1 MAQIYLGNGLR
12 LNKNEIKHLRRMKM
26 SKVIIELEFNDK
38 PNDADVYNYLNEL
51 MDNDCLSYEIKETKD
66 VR

>member
-1 MAQIYLGNGLR
+1 MRKSFLISIIDIF
-12 LNKNEIKHLRRMKM
+12 NEIKMKM
-26 SKVIIELEFNDK
+26 NKVIIELEFNDK

>member
-1 MAQIYLGNGLR
+1 
-12 LNKNEIKHLRRMKM
+12 MKM

-51 MDNDCLSYEIKETKD
+51 MDNDCLSYEIKENGNE
-66 VR
+66 

>member
-1 MAQIYLGNGLR
+1 MATKTKKLLLLR
-12 LNKNEIKHLRRMKM
+12 KSRRMKM

-51 MDNDCLSYEIKETKD
+51 MDNDCLSYEIKETED